1 MSNNE
6 ESELKTFFKLCGLIN
21 DKTSHT
27 FDVLDGLLIER
38 NMLLD
43 NKRYEMVKKMIPELR
58 KIYSSS
64 FITSLHINAEK
75 KQKWPLINIVR
86 QILKINNYA
95 MKPYRKSDG
104 YDNNGKKKVV
114 RYFRLEKIKNK
125 KKPDIS
131 NNDISNNDISNND
144 ISNNDIVNN
153 NPT

>member
-6 ESELKTFFKLCGLIN
+6 EDELKTFFKLCGLIN
-21 DKTSHT
+21 DNTSHT
-27 FDVLDGLLIER
+27 FDGFDGLLIER

-43 NKRYEMVKKMIPELR
+43 NNRYEMVKKMIPELR

-95 MKPYRKSDG
+95 MKPFRKSDG

-153 NPT
+153 N

>member
-6 ESELKTFFKLCGLIN
+6 EDELKTFFKLCGLIN
-21 DKTSHT
+21 DNTSHT
-27 FDVLDGLLIER
+27 FDGFDGLLIER
-38 NMLLD
+38 HMLLD
-43 NKRYEMVKKMIPELR
+43 NNRYEMVKKMIPELR

-95 MKPYRKSDG
+95 MKPFRKSDG

-144 ISNNDIVNN
+144 IVNN